1 MAMHEYRRDGQSV
14 TASGSGIEGTQGGQ
28 GVPRSGEQSQKRSGR
43 SFAAYSTSSSD
54 PAAMTDAA
62 EQRVDA
68 AAVGELSTPSASK
81 SLLTELLHARK

>member
-1 MAMHEYRRDGQSV
+1 
-14 TASGSGIEGTQGGQ
+14 
-28 GVPRSGEQSQKRSGR
+28 
-43 SFAAYSTSSSD
+43 
-54 PAAMTDAA
+54 MTDAA